1 MLRDAIAIVDPLPFD
16 RAALAEVV
24 SARSSAKGRRGAT
37 RAAGGVGGRVD
48 SERDLMCADL
58 QAILGG
64 RVPRK
69 YGEPPAA
76 LLSPGGG
83 EGNWFHC
90 IAPSPLLEKLT
101 KLRGRG
107 GRGG

>member
-24 SARSSAKGRRGAT
+24 AARSTAKGKRGAQ
-37 RAAGGVGGRVD
+37 RAGGGGLAGVRAE
-48 SERDLMCADL
+48 SERDLMCSDL

-69 YGEPPAA
+69 YGEVPVPVGSADD
-76 LLSPGGG
+76 S
-83 EGNWFHC
+83 NWFQC
-90 IAPSPLLEKLT
+90 IAPSPLLEKLV

-107 GRGG
+107 GRAG